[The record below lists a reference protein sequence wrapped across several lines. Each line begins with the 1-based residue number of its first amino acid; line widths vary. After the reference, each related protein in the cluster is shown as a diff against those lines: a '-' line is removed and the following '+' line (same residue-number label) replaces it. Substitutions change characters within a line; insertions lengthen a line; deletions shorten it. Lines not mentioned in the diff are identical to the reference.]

1 MFARPR
7 SARCRHW
14 LSLHPQTQISLSTA
28 ERALL
33 DQEAAR
39 TGRSMAA
46 LIRDAI
52 EVAYGRGRERATDL
66 DALAASA
73 GSWQRDEDG
82 AAFVERLRSG
92 DRLP

>member
-1 MFARPR
+1 MMR
-7 SARCRHW
+7 
-14 LSLHPQTQISLSTA
+14 TQISLSEL

-33 DQEAAR
+33 DREAAR

-46 LIRDAI
+46 LIREAI
-52 EVAYGRGRERATDL
+52 HVTYGQARDRASDL

-73 GSWQRDEDG
+73 GSWQRGEDG

-92 DRLP
+92 DRLS

>member
-1 MFARPR
+1 MMR
-7 SARCRHW
+7 
-14 LSLHPQTQISLSTA
+14 TQISLSAT
-28 ERALL
+28 ERELL
-33 DQEAAR
+33 DAEMAR

-52 EVAYGRGRERATDL
+52 GATYGRSEDRQADL

-73 GSWQRDEDG
+73 GSWRRDEDG

-92 DRLP
+92 DRLA